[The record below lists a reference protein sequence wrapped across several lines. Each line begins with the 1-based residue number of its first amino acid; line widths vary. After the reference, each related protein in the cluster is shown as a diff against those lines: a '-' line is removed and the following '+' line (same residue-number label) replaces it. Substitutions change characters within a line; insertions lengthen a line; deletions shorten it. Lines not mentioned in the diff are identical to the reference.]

1 MPRKPPAEERKLIV
15 ACDQRRKY
23 GARLVFQVQR
33 SQYIGDLENV
43 TLLIEDGTLARLEP
57 ARVLEWEGGKRY
69 EIKVTGFPTASEAE
83 EAGMKMAQALLLTA
97 VSLNFGLRL
106 NYHSHEPPTIFD
118 RTIST
123 GMLVAGEGF
132 GSWSQEVVLD
142 ELTKALKAPLKDRRL
157 VLSMELFVAAAL
169 ESNDRARFVMAVS
182 ALEPLAAQADL
193 GADVARLVEGFV
205 QSLDATASIPGDL
218 KQSLRGRLLQ
228 LKQESVRQA
237 LNRLCSEWMPGDTAA
252 RKGLDRAYALRSE
265 LLHEGRPNDLD
276 ILLANETSAVSNLL
290 RRIYQQA
297 FEYSLRVPIA
307 ASD

>member
-1 MPRKPPAEERKLIV
+1 MPRKPPTEERKLIV
-15 ACDQRRKY
+15 TRDQRRKY

-57 ARVLEWEGGKRY
+57 ADVLEWEGGRRY
-69 EIKVTGFPTASEAE
+69 EVEVVGFPTASEAE
-83 EAGMKMAQALLLTA
+83 EAGMKTAQALLLTA

-123 GMLVAGEGF
+123 GMF
-132 GSWSQEVVLD
+132 GSGEAFSSWPQEVVLD
-142 ELTKALKAPLKDRRL
+142 ELNKALRTPLKDRRL
-157 VLSMELFVAAAL
+157 ILSMELFVAAAL

-193 GADVARLVEGFV
+193 GFDVACLVDDFAKT
-205 QSLDATASIPGDL
+205 LDSSTAIPGDL

-237 LNRLCSEWMPGDTAA
+237 LKRLCAQWMPGDKVAWK
-252 RKGLDRAYALRSE
+252 RLDQAYALRSE

-276 ILLANETSAVSNLL
+276 ILLADETIVVSNLL

-297 FEYSLRVPIA
+297 FTYALHAPIA
-307 ASD
+307 A

>member
-1 MPRKPPAEERKLIV
+1 MPRKPPAEERKLIL
-15 ACDQRRKY
+15 ARDQRRKY

-33 SQYIGDLENV
+33 SQFIGDLENV

-69 EIKVTGFPTASEAE
+69 EIEVTGFPTASEAE
-83 EAGMKMAQALLLTA
+83 EAGMKTAQALLLTA

-123 GMLVAGEGF
+123 GMF
-132 GSWSQEVVLD
+132 GSGEAFSSWPQDVVLD

-157 VLSMELFVAAAL
+157 LLSMELFVAAAL

-193 GADVARLVEGFV
+193 GPDVARLVDGFA
-205 QSLDATASIPGDL
+205 ATLESTTPIPRDL
-218 KQSLRGRLLQ
+218 KQSLRGRLIQ

-237 LNRLCSEWMPGDTAA
+237 LKRLCAEWMPGDNTAWK
-252 RKGLDRAYALRSE
+252 RLDQAYALRSE

-276 ILLANETSAVSNLL
+276 ILLAHETSAVSNLL

-297 FEYSLRVPIA
+297 FEYPLRAPIA
-307 ASD
+307 A